1 MSEISTPKFT
11 HLHVHTHYSLLDG
24 LAKVDDILDRA
35 KELGMDSLAITDHGV
50 LYGAI
55 EFYIKA
61 KARGI
66 KPIIGCEMYLS
77 PTDLHSKNPDSAD
90 RKRHHLILLAKNEA
104 GYKNLMRLI
113 TIAHLEGFYY
123 KPRID
128 KTVLRSHSDGLIGL
142 SACAEGEVPSTA
154 ISGNMEKAEKLAL
167 EYQEIFGVGNFYLE
181 LMHHPA
187 YAPQQIANDALIAI
201 SKKHNIPLVATN
213 DIHYVKEDDASIQD
227 ILLCIQTNRK
237 VDDKNRMN
245 MMDFKLHLK
254 SPDEMAEH
262 FKDVPEALANT
273 QEIVAKCNLEIKL
286 GETQLPHF
294 NVPEGETTETYLR
307 KLTEQGLEKR
317 FKPDDILNVH
327 RDRME
332 FELSVIEKTGFASYF
347 LIVQDMINWAK
358 NQGIVV
364 GPGRGSAAGSFVSYL
379 IGITNLDP
387 IKYDLLFE
395 RFLNPERISMPDIDM
410 DFADDRRDEVL
421 DYVREKYGN
430 DHVAQIITF
439 GTMAARAA
447 IRDAGRALDIPYD
460 FCDKTAKLIPQF
472 STISEALENA
482 KEFKDLYASSG
493 EAKKLIDSAKRL
505 EGVVRHASMHACGV
519 VITREPVTEYSPL
532 QKIQGKKEG
541 SVTQYSSSTKSS
553 YVEKIGLLKMDFL
566 GLKNLT
572 IMQNALRIL
581 KKTKNLDLKID
592 DIPEH
597 DEKTFKL
604 LQLAQT
610 TGVFQLESSG
620 MKRYLKLLEPSVFE
634 DIIAMVAL
642 YRPGPMDW
650 IPDFISRKHGHK
662 KIDYLHPKL
671 KTLLE
676 KTYGVVVYQEQVM
689 QIAQA
694 LAGFTLGEADV
705 LRKAM
710 GKKIF
715 ALIAE
720 QKIKFI
726 EGCVAHG
733 TERKIAEKVFSYIE
747 PFAGYGFNRC
757 LSGDTLITATSGKQF
772 TLKNLAEQY
781 EKGKKLPQI
790 LTLDKLK
797 LKKANISQVFSNG
810 KKAVYLV
817 TTRLGKTIEATS
829 NHPFL
834 TMTGWKKLEELENG
848 KLIALNRTLP
858 IPKKGY
864 AIDDYKL
871 IVLGYL
877 IAEGNL
883 CHPHSFY
890 FYSKNKL
897 EIKDYSINLEKF
909 KNTKATSNDSKS
921 AISIYAG
928 RKNLKQPSEAVVWI
942 KNLGIHYHKAIN
954 KELPA
959 FVFELNK
966 NQLSLLIG
974 KMFQGDGCVNI
985 RKNNYPQI
993 FYATSSEKLATQ
1005 LQHLLLRL
1013 NIISSLHK
1021 KNFKYRGV
1029 IKIGYTLSINRYD
1042 NIRNFSFGPG
1052 KFLIGEKAT
1061 TLKKIIQ
1068 DHSILNGSI
1077 KPGSARGSKDIIPCE
1092 IKNLITSAIAKK
1104 GLSLKE
1110 FSRKHNIAPRLLF
1123 DDKHKKGYL
1132 RETILAIAKAL
1143 NDEALL
1149 EYATSDLYWDEIV
1162 SIKPIGTKKT
1172 YDLTINGTHNFIAN
1186 DFIVHNSH
1194 AACYA
1199 MIGYQTAYLKA
1210 HYPAEFMAALLT
1222 SDQDDI
1228 DRVAIEVTE
1237 CREMGIEVLPPNV
1250 NESFEEF
1257 SVITNPENENSKIR
1271 FGLNAVKNVGHNVA
1285 HEIVE
1290 ERKRAGRFL
1299 NLANFIERVKSKDL
1313 NKKSIEALAKVGALE
1328 DLGERN
1334 QIVAS
1339 IENIL
1344 AYSKEHQKNRDSK
1357 QISLFGVAELA
1368 LPEIQLIPTFPA
1380 EKKQQLAWE
1389 KELIGLYI
1397 SGHPASEFQAYF
1409 EYAGTPIRNID
1420 KNLVGQPVSIGGI
1433 ISKVKKIFLKN
1444 QKTMLFATVED
1455 MYSNIEF
1462 IVFPKILD
1470 ETGSIWIEDK
1480 AILASG
1486 KISDKDGNF
1495 KLLVDSVKI
1504 VNQDEVENAARIIA
1518 TRKTNGIAT
1527 AKIIITL
1534 PQASNQ
1540 ETLKIL
1546 SAHLGKCESG
1556 ETKVYLKINSTKL
1569 ETPYHITKKVELE
1582 NEIKNLIPGA
1592 IIENF

>member
-1 MSEISTPKFT
+1 METTPQKFT
-11 HLHVHTHYSLLDG
+11 HLHVHTHFSLLDG
-24 LAKVDDILDRA
+24 LAKIDDILDRA

-66 KPIIGCEMYLS
+66 KPIIGCEMYIT

-128 KTVLRSHSDGLIGL
+128 KTVLRSHSEGLIGL
-142 SACAEGEVPSTA
+142 SACAEGEVPSAA
-154 ISGNMEKAEKLAL
+154 ISGNMEKAERLAL
-167 EYQEIFGVGNFYLE
+167 EYQEIFGAGNFYLE
-181 LMHHPA
+181 IQHHPKF
-187 YAPQQIANDALIAI
+187 APQQIANDALIAI
-201 SKKHNIPLVATN
+201 SQKYAIPLVATN
-213 DIHYVKEDDASIQD
+213 DIHYVKEDDAPVQD

-237 VDDKNRMN
+237 VGDQNRMN
-245 MMDFKLHLK
+245 LMDFKLYLK
-254 SPDEMAEH
+254 SPEEMAEH
-262 FKDVPEALANT
+262 FSATPEAISNT
-273 QEIVAKCNLEIKL
+273 QEVVDKCNLEIKL

-294 NVPEGETTETYLR
+294 DVPEGETTETYLR
-307 KLTEQGLEKR
+307 KLTEQGLLKR
-317 FKPDDILNVH
+317 FKPDDILKVH

-332 FELSVIEKTGFASYF
+332 YELSVIEKTGFASYF

-358 NQGIVV
+358 DQGIVV

-421 DYVREKYGN
+421 DYVRQKYGN

-447 IRDAGRALDIPYD
+447 IRDAGRALDFPYD

-472 STISEALENA
+472 STIADALENV
-482 KEFKDLYASSG
+482 KEFKDFYASG
-493 EAKKLIDSAKRL
+493 ADAKKLVDSAKRL

-519 VITREPVTEYSPL
+519 VITREPVTEYTPV
-532 QKIQGKKEG
+532 QKMQGKKEG

-592 DIPEH
+592 DIPEE
-597 DEKTFKL
+597 DPQTFKL

-620 MKRYLKLLEPSVFE
+620 MKRYLKLLQPSVFE

-650 IPDFISRKHGHK
+650 IPDFISRKHGEK
-662 KIDYLHPKL
+662 SIQYLHPKL
-671 KTLLE
+671 KPILE
-676 KTYGVVVYQEQVM
+676 KTYGVAVYQEQVM

-726 EGCVAHG
+726 ESSVKLG
-733 TERKIAEKVFSYIE
+733 TDRKVAEKVFAYIE
-747 PFAGYGFNRC
+747 PFAGYGFNR
-757 LSGDTLITATSGKQF
+757 
-772 TLKNLAEQY
+772 
-781 EKGKKLPQI
+781 
-790 LTLDKLK
+790 
-797 LKKANISQVFSNG
+797 
-810 KKAVYLV
+810 
-817 TTRLGKTIEATS
+817 
-829 NHPFL
+829 
-834 TMTGWKKLEELENG
+834 
-848 KLIALNRTLP
+848 
-858 IPKKGY
+858 
-864 AIDDYKL
+864 
-871 IVLGYL
+871 
-877 IAEGNL
+877 
-883 CHPHSFY
+883 
-890 FYSKNKL
+890 
-897 EIKDYSINLEKF
+897 
-909 KNTKATSNDSKS
+909 
-921 AISIYAG
+921 
-928 RKNLKQPSEAVVWI
+928 
-942 KNLGIHYHKAIN
+942 
-954 KELPA
+954 
-959 FVFELNK
+959 
-966 NQLSLLIG
+966 
-974 KMFQGDGCVNI
+974 
-985 RKNNYPQI
+985 
-993 FYATSSEKLATQ
+993 
-1005 LQHLLLRL
+1005 
-1013 NIISSLHK
+1013 
-1021 KNFKYRGV
+1021 
-1029 IKIGYTLSINRYD
+1029 
-1042 NIRNFSFGPG
+1042 
-1052 KFLIGEKAT
+1052 
-1061 TLKKIIQ
+1061 
-1068 DHSILNGSI
+1068 
-1077 KPGSARGSKDIIPCE
+1077 
-1092 IKNLITSAIAKK
+1092 
-1104 GLSLKE
+1104 
-1110 FSRKHNIAPRLLF
+1110 
-1123 DDKHKKGYL
+1123 
-1132 RETILAIAKAL
+1132 
-1143 NDEALL
+1143 
-1149 EYATSDLYWDEIV
+1149 
-1162 SIKPIGTKKT
+1162 
-1172 YDLTINGTHNFIAN
+1172 
-1186 DFIVHNSH
+1186 SH

-1257 SVITNPENENSKIR
+1257 SVITHKENKERPARNAMLLNKTENSEGWDKKTEKSSSPTPHSVAGEEIR

-1285 HEIVE
+1285 HIIVE
-1290 ERKRAGRFL
+1290 ERKKAGRFTS
-1299 NLANFIERVKSKDL
+1299 LANFIERVESKDL

-1344 AYSKEHQKNRDSK
+1344 SHSKNFQKNKNSK
-1357 QISLFGVAELA
+1357 QVSLFGEADLA
-1368 LPEIQLIPTFPA
+1368 SPEIQLLPTFPA
-1380 EKKQQLAWE
+1380 TKKQQLAWE

-1397 SGHPASEFQAYF
+1397 SGHPATEFQAYI
-1409 EYAGTPIRNID
+1409 ESVGVPIRNIRKD
-1420 KNLVGQPVSIGGI
+1420 LVGQDVTIGGVI
-1433 ISKVKKIFLKN
+1433 AKVKKIFLKN
-1444 QKTMLFATVED
+1444 QKTMLFATIED

-1462 IVFPKILD
+1462 IVFPKTL
-1470 ETGSIWIEDK
+1470 EATGSLWVEDK
-1480 AILASG
+1480 VILASG
-1486 KISDKDGNF
+1486 KISDKDGTL
-1495 KLLVDSVKI
+1495 KLLVDSAKVI
-1504 VNQDEVENAARIIA
+1504 NQEEMEQRARILA
-1518 TRKTNGIAT
+1518 TQKTNGTTVAPT
-1527 AKIIITL
+1527 APPQKKVAEETINAKPKIIITL
-1534 PQASNQ
+1534 PQASDQ
-1540 ETLKIL
+1540 ETLKTL
-1546 SAHLGKCESG
+1546 SAHFGKCQPG
-1556 ETKVYLKINSTKL
+1556 DTKVYLKINNTKL
-1569 ETPYHITKKVELE
+1569 ETPYCITKSYDLE
-1582 NEIKNLIPGA
+1582 NEIKKLIPGA
-1592 IIENF
+1592 MVENL